1 MNTKRLILLFVSLV
15 IMVFT
20 PVVVGMNFLAH
31 AQEMTQEIKGTV
43 SRIDGNKL
51 TIRDDMNMEKTVQI
65 KDKDLESLKQ
75 IKVGD
80 RVLVMNGKVTK
91 GDTR

>member
-1 MNTKRLILLFVSLV
+1 MNNKRLIVLFVSLV

-20 PVVVGMNFLAH
+20 PVVVGMSILAH

-51 TIRDDMNMEKTVQI
+51 TIRDDMNMEKTVNVEG
-65 KDKDLESLKQ
+65 KDLESLKQ

-80 RVLVMNGKVTK
+80 RVLVRDGKVTK
-91 GDTR
+91 GGTQ

>member
-1 MNTKRLILLFVSLV
+1 
-15 IMVFT
+15 MVFT
-20 PVVVGMNFLAH
+20 PVVVGMSFFAH

-51 TIRDDMNMEKTVQI
+51 TIRDDMNMEKTVQV